1 MGYVRSQK
9 PQGGPPENRPRR
21 RHDRRTP
28 HATHL
33 HEQQKAL
40 AARLRAGMVVSMDE
54 KQLQKI
60 IDQASTPN
68 RDIALADKLMKL
80 GSEYSESTVISV
92 GGGYD
97 KETEKRRL
105 RAISS
110 TPIVRLLV
118 EQTAQQMVADGVSS
132 QKTADT
138 RSMWEP
144 WEKNGLPSAQTS
156 LYAAALTYGEAYAVV
171 LPGLD
176 APQASIRCYSPKMVT
191 VHYED
196 MAGDEWPQWAAICL
210 GDRYKIFTSDTAY
223 DVTLDKG
230 RIAAISAT
238 PHSVGVCPV
247 IRYAPNAD
255 LEGVSVGEPIRWR
268 IPAERFAKT
277 VSDRLLAQHYNSW
290 KVRTVTG
297 LDRPETDSEAL
308 EQKAK
313 LSNDTILTGGE
324 GVQFG
329 TLDETPLDGFLKAE
343 AADLATIAAL
353 AQKPVWA
360 LSGSQLV
367 NLSADA
373 IAEARSSERQK
384 IQALQRALGRS
395 HCQLLRLAAHIEG
408 RAADAADFSLRITWQ
423 DTEARSLSQSADALG
438 KIASQL
444 QVPAQKLW
452 DMIPGVSKD
461 TADQWREYAEAHPT
475 SEAALTDYLR
485 STALT
490 DTGANG

>member
-1 MGYVRSQK
+1 
-9 PQGGPPENRPRR
+9 
-21 RHDRRTP
+21 
-28 HATHL
+28 
-33 HEQQKAL
+33 
-40 AARLRAGMVVSMDE
+40 MDE

-68 RDIALADKLMKL
+68 RDIALADKLMNL

-156 LYAAALTYGEAYAVV
+156 LYVAALTYGEAYAVV

-176 APQASIRCYSPKMVT
+176 APQASIRCYSPKMST

-230 RIAAISAT
+230 RIASISAT

-255 LEGVSVGEPIRWR
+255 LEGVSVGEPIRWCV
-268 IPAERFAKT
+268 PAERFAKT

-461 TADQWREYAEAHPT
+461 TADQWREYAETHPN

>member
-1 MGYVRSQK
+1 
-9 PQGGPPENRPRR
+9 
-21 RHDRRTP
+21 
-28 HATHL
+28 
-33 HEQQKAL
+33 
-40 AARLRAGMVVSMDE
+40 MVVSMDE

-68 RDIALADKLMKL
+68 RDVALADKLMKL
-80 GSEYSESTVISV
+80 GSEYSEENIIYT
-92 GGGYD
+92 GRTYD

-105 RAISS
+105 RAISA

-132 QKTADT
+132 QKTGDT
-138 RSMWEP
+138 RAMWEP

-171 LPGLD
+171 LPAVGTPLAHD
-176 APQASIRCYSPKMVT
+176 EVYAEIFPDLAAPQASIRCYSPKMMA

-230 RIAAISAT
+230 RITSIIAT

-247 IRYAPNAD
+247 IRYAPSAD
-255 LEGVSVGEPIRWR
+255 LEGVSIGEPIRWR

-461 TADQWREYAEAHPT
+461 TADQWREYANTHPN
-475 SEAALTDYLR
+475 SEAALADYLR

-490 DTGANG
+490 DTSSNG

>member
-1 MGYVRSQK
+1 
-9 PQGGPPENRPRR
+9 
-21 RHDRRTP
+21 
-28 HATHL
+28 
-33 HEQQKAL
+33 
-40 AARLRAGMVVSMDE
+40 MDE

-230 RIAAISAT
+230 RIASISAT

-268 IPAERFAKT
+268 VPAERFAKT

-444 QVPAQKLW
+444 RVPAQKLW

-461 TADQWREYAEAHPT
+461 TADQWREYAETHPN
-475 SEAALTDYLR
+475 SEAALADYLR

>member
-1 MGYVRSQK
+1 
-9 PQGGPPENRPRR
+9 
-21 RHDRRTP
+21 
-28 HATHL
+28 
-33 HEQQKAL
+33 
-40 AARLRAGMVVSMDE
+40 MVVSMDE
-54 KQLQKI
+54 KQIQKI
-60 IDQASTPN
+60 VDQASTPN
-68 RDIALADKLMKL
+68 RDIALADKLMTL
-80 GSEYSESTVISV
+80 GSEYSESNIISV
-92 GGGYD
+92 GEAYN

-230 RIAAISAT
+230 RIASISTT

-268 IPAERFAKT
+268 VPAERFAKT

-408 RAADAADFSLRITWQ
+408 RTADAADFSLRITWQ
-423 DTEARSLSQSADALG
+423 DTEGRSLSQSADALG

-461 TADQWREYAEAHPT
+461 TADQWREYAETHPT
-475 SEAALTDYLR
+475 SEAALADYLR

-490 DTGANG
+490 DTGSNV

>member
-1 MGYVRSQK
+1 M
-9 PQGGPPENRPRR
+9 
-21 RHDRRTP
+21 
-28 HATHL
+28 
-33 HEQQKAL
+33 
-40 AARLRAGMVVSMDE
+40 
-54 KQLQKI
+54 
-60 IDQASTPN
+60 
-68 RDIALADKLMKL
+68 
-80 GSEYSESTVISV
+80 
-92 GGGYD
+92 
-97 KETEKRRL
+97 
-105 RAISS
+105 
-110 TPIVRLLV
+110 
-118 EQTAQQMVADGVSS
+118 
-132 QKTADT
+132 
-138 RSMWEP
+138 
-144 WEKNGLPSAQTS
+144 
-156 LYAAALTYGEAYAVV
+156 
-171 LPGLD
+171 
-176 APQASIRCYSPKMVT
+176 
-191 VHYED
+191 
-196 MAGDEWPQWAAICL
+196 
-210 GDRYKIFTSDTAY
+210 
-223 DVTLDKG
+223 
-230 RIAAISAT
+230 
-238 PHSVGVCPV
+238 

-255 LEGVSVGEPIRWR
+255 LEGVSVGEPIRWHV
-268 IPAERFAKT
+268 PAERFAKT

-395 HCQLLRLAAHIEG
+395 HCQLLRLAAYIEG
-408 RAADAADFSLRITWQ
+408 RTADAADFSLRITWQ

-461 TADQWREYAEAHPT
+461 TADQWREYAETHPT
-475 SEAALTDYLR
+475 SEAALADYLR